1 MLNIPFVDGT
11 MLINI
16 EEDNYCASTGCPTCA
31 YGSSYVNDITIDTTH
46 YKLQITK
53 DTMYE
58 YAISEGDL
66 MSIILN
72 IDIRRVTEKEFFD
85 ALETGLREKFNW
97 DKSDWAEMIKDGELE
112 YHLTEKEE

>member
-1 MLNIPFVDGT
+1 MLNIPFSDGN

-16 EEDNYCASTGCPTCA
+16 EEDNYCASEGCPTCS

-46 YKLQITK
+46 YTLHITK

-66 MSIILN
+66 MKIILN
-72 IDIRRVTEKEFFD
+72 IDIRRVTEKEFFE
-85 ALETGLREKFNW
+85 ALEAGLREKFSCN
-97 DKSDWAEMIKDGELE
+97 KSEWAEMIQNEELE
-112 YHLTEKEE
+112 YQLTEKEY

>member
-1 MLNIPFVDGT
+1 MLNVPFGDGN

-16 EEDNYCASTGCPTCA
+16 EEDNYCASTGCPTCN
-31 YGSSYVNDITIDTTH
+31 YGSSYVNDITIETTH
-46 YKLQITK
+46 YKLHITK

-66 MSIILN
+66 MKIILN
-72 IDIRRVTEKEFFD
+72 IDIRRVTEKEFFNE
-85 ALETGLREKFNW
+85 LEVGLREKFNCNRSEW
-97 DKSDWAEMIKDGELE
+97 VEMIQGGELE

>member
-1 MLNIPFVDGT
+1 MLNIPFIDGT

-16 EEDNYCASTGCPTCA
+16 EEDNYCASKGCPTCS